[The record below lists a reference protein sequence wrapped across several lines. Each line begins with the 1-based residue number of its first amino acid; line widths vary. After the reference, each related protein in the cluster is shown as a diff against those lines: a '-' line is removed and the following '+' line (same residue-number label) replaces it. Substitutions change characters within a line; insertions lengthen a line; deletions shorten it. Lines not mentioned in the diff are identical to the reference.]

1 MKIGEVAKAAGVGID
16 AVRFYERERLLPEP
30 ARRPS
35 GYREYSSD
43 AVMDLRF
50 IKRAKELG
58 FSLKEISELLSIE
71 SEPASTAG
79 DIKRLAEEK
88 LADLDDKI
96 RSLQRMK
103 RALRKVAESCPG
115 SGPTSDC
122 SILQSLT
129 NDGRNR
135 KEAKK

>member
-16 AVRFYERERLLPEP
+16 AVRFYERQGLLPEP

-43 AVMDLRF
+43 AVVDLRF

-71 SEPASTAG
+71 REPAATAG
-79 DIKRLAEEK
+79 DIKQLAEEK

-122 SILQSLT
+122 SILQSLS

-135 KEAKK
+135 KGAKK